1 MSRPLKPSLSGSLSY
16 RQRCALAEFKTQI
29 AYAATTEERK
39 ADGLE
44 FQLLHVYVTHLDM
57 ATENIEPGSEVVMLS
72 PGKYEPFLK
81 QKEADFS
88 LESKLR
94 PTTAYLFG
102 CNALGQSVCVKTLG
116 FQPYLFVEL
125 EPGKNLASQM
135 SRLIQECLGAV
146 HLQQHSHCLQGELL
160 WRHRAYGWNSNP
172 EQPQER
178 RLFPFVKIKCQNDV
192 IRRNLYFYL
201 KRKKRDVS
209 EQGISVPSQ
218 LMAELNIRASAWVRV
233 TSWTVCSLKSRQT
246 YCALECVAPLTA
258 FEHVQNESIAPLLIL
273 AFDLE
278 CNSNTG
284 AFPDAVQDEVIDIGL
299 TFWRHGHPS
308 AQPVG
313 RIMLVLGSCSAVPGT
328 LVLSFDK
335 ELELLQAFRDVL
347 VFYTDPDIITGYD
360 ISGFDCSYLDN
371 RLKAL
376 CGVVDY
382 QKTRFSFGSRLIGL
396 HEPMRK
402 YNKSSAAMGE
412 NEMTEFIM
420 TGRMVMDMYMYI
432 KVNKKLTSYKLD
444 DVSQLYVPQ
453 CTGKVKLC
461 KPMWSVFCVDELL
474 HGLQEDGRYLELPQ
488 VRATIDQLQQKC
500 EEAYAVWGEVDT
512 QGLEAR
518 ERAEPLE
525 KKWSAT
531 FGTLVNTL
539 LNELNSV
546 NDVLEVKLEPS
557 EFVSNAFEKCLTA
570 CGDNN
575 YKKMFAMYKLTNDDR
590 ANIAYYCAV
599 DCDLTVY
606 LMHKLAVVPD
616 VVLMS
621 RVTHTLL
628 SDISSRGQQ
637 IKVYNQ
643 IYRFCQEN
651 NFVMNMRDSG
661 WDPNAEFQGATV
673 LPPTPNFYK
682 DPIATL
688 DFASLYPSIMQAHN
702 LCFSTVI
709 LDEPEKRNDSIST
722 TTYDIGEQRAT
733 FVNSETARGILPSIL
748 SHLLAARKQ
757 AKKDM
762 EAATDPFE
770 QQIYNSRQLA
780 LKISA
785 NSMYGFTGVQTNGM
799 YSCLWVANT
808 VTLTGRGMIDATK
821 NFVEANYPGVK
832 VVYGDTDSVM
842 CRFYRDSPLLQDV
855 PPAEIMTRVFTVAE
869 DMSKRASALFKAPNK
884 LEFEKVYYPYLLIGK
899 KNYVGMK
906 YEGSPTKPPKMDAK
920 GIEIVRRD
928 KIAIL
933 RNTLKDILYL
943 CLQQRDYEQ
952 AFGLLQAMVQRFV
965 TGSLTV
971 EDVVTSKSL
980 KSAYKSD
987 KQPQLIVVRKMVKRK
1002 AFGVPRVGDRVP
1014 FVILENAAEPNMSL
1028 RAEHP
1033 EYAKRHGLKLDRLYY
1048 LELVETALLRVLQ
1061 YFPFS
1066 LVGLFDQAKAEL
1078 SRRLLNI
1085 VSVTRFLT
1093 AAPVP
1098 TSASASASAS
1108 VLASAPAPASV
1119 STTAFAPSKRKAPEC
1134 KATTL
1139 TGNAPAAKKKKTNK
1153 KAVGNQGSLLN
1164 FML

>member
-1 MSRPLKPSLSGSLSY
+1 MAHPLKPSLNGSLSH
-16 RQRCALAEFKTQI
+16 RQRCALSQFKQQI
-29 AYAATTEERK
+29 AMPMVVEEK
-39 ADGLE
+39 KGELE
-44 FQLLHVYVTHLDM
+44 FQLLHVYVTHLEL
-57 ATENIEPGSEVVMLS
+57 ATENIAPGAEVVMLS
-72 PGKYEPFLK
+72 PSKYEPFLK
-81 QKEADFS
+81 QKENEFS
-88 LESKLR
+88 LESKLKA
-94 PTTAYLFG
+94 TTAYLFG
-102 CNALGQSVCVKTLG
+102 CNALGQSVCVKTQG
-116 FQPYLFVEL
+116 FMPYLFVEL
-125 EPGKNLASQM
+125 TSVHNVSNQM
-135 SRLIQECLGAV
+135 ARLVQECLEAV
-146 HLQQHSHCLQGELL
+146 HLQHHSHCIQGEML
-160 WRHRAYGWNSNP
+160 WRHRAYGWNSKP
-172 EQPQER
+172 GEPQQR
-178 RLFPFVKIKCQNDV
+178 RVFPFVKIKCRNET
-192 IRRNLYFYL
+192 IRKHVFYYL

-209 EQGISVPSQ
+209 EQAIAASSQ

-233 TSWTVCSLKSRQT
+233 GTWTVCPLEARQS
-246 YCALECVAPLTA
+246 YCDLECVAPLTA
-258 FEHVQNESIAPLLIL
+258 FQHMPNEAIAPLLIM

-284 AFPDAVQDEVIDIGL
+284 AFPEANQDEVIDIGL

-308 AQPVG
+308 GEPVG
-313 RIMLVLGSCSAVPGT
+313 RIMLVLGSCSEVPGT
-328 LVLSFDK
+328 LVLSFDR
-335 ELELLQAFRDVL
+335 ELEMLQAFRDVI
-347 VFYTDPDIITGYD
+347 VYYTDPDIITGYD
-360 ISGFDCSYLDN
+360 ISGFDCAYLDN

-420 TGRMVMDMYMYI
+420 TGRTVMDMYMYI

-444 DVSQLYVPQ
+444 DVSQLYVPH

-461 KPMWSVFCVDELL
+461 KPMWSAFCVDELL
-474 HGLQEDGRYLELPQ
+474 HGLHQEPRYLEHPEVHSVIQ
-488 VRATIDQLQQKC
+488 KLQQKL
-500 EEAYAVWGEVDT
+500 EEAYAVWSEVPI

-518 ERAEPLE
+518 EKAEPLE
-525 KKWSAT
+525 KQWSFT
-531 FGTLVNTL
+531 FGSLVNNL
-539 LNELNSV
+539 LNELNTL
-546 NDVLEVKLEPS
+546 NDTLGASSQTLLEPS
-557 EFVSNAFEKCLTA
+557 EFVANAFDKCLTA

-606 LMHKLAVVPD
+606 IMHKLAVVPD

-643 IYRFCQEN
+643 IYRFCQEH

-661 WDPNAEFQGATV
+661 WDFDAEFQGATV
-673 LPPTPNFYK
+673 LPPTPNFYE

-709 LDEPEKRNDSIST
+709 LDEEEKLNQAIST
-722 TTYDIGEQRAT
+722 STYEIGAQRAT
-733 FVNSETARGILPSIL
+733 FVNSETAKGILPSIL
-748 SHLLAARKQ
+748 QHLLTARKQ

-785 NSMYGFTGVQTNGM
+785 NSMYGFTGVANNGM

-821 NFVEANYPGVK
+821 NFVEGNYPGVK

-842 CRFYRDSPLLQDV
+842 CRFHADSPLLQGV
-855 PPAEIMTRVFTVAE
+855 APADIMPRVFEVAE

-884 LEFEKVYYPYLLIGK
+884 LEFEKVYFPYLLIGK

-906 YEGSPTKPPKMDAK
+906 YEGSPTKAPKMDAK

-943 CLQQRDYEQ
+943 CLQQRDYDQ
-952 AFGLLQAMVQRFV
+952 AFGLLENMVRKFV
-965 TGSLTV
+965 TGAITV

-980 KSAYKSD
+980 KSEYKSD
-987 KQPQLIVVRKMVKRK
+987 KQPQLIVVRKMMKRK
-1002 AFGVPRVGDRVP
+1002 AFGVPRIGDRVP
-1014 FVILENAAEPNMSL
+1014 YVILENNFEPNMSL

-1033 EYAKRHGLKLDRLYY
+1033 EYAKRNGLKLDRLYY

-1061 YFPFS
+1061 YFPFP
-1066 LVGLFDQAKAEL
+1066 LKALFDQAKAEL
-1078 SRRLLNI
+1078 SRRVLNI
-1085 VSVTRFLT
+1085 MNVTQFLVQDSGPSSVAVRQQNI
-1093 AAPVP
+1093 
-1098 TSASASASAS
+1098 
-1108 VLASAPAPASV
+1108 PA
-1119 STTAFAPSKRKAPEC
+1119 KRKVEYQS
-1134 KATTL
+1134 TTL
-1139 TGNAPAAKKKKTNK
+1139 TGNAPPPKKTKKTKK
-1153 KAVGNQGSLLN
+1153 KAVVNQGSLLQ
-1164 FML
+1164 FLK